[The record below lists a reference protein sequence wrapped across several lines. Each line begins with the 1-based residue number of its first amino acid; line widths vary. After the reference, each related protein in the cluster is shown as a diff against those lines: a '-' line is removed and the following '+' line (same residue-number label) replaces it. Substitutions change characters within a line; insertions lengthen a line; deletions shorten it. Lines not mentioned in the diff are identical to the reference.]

1 MTEEEKM
8 KMRYLREQKERAKS
22 ALMGNTQV

>member
-8 KMRYLREQKERAKS
+8 KLRYLREQKERAKQS
-22 ALMGNTQV
+22 LLGNVPQ